1 MMRQTQ
7 AGGDGVS
14 NFEFVFSLFGLLLG
28 LGLAEVLGGFGTA
41 IQSRR
46 KIRIGWLTPLLGL
59 LVALD
64 LTSFWMV
71 AWSARELVPA
81 HYLSLL
87 GGLLIMGLYY
97 FIARITFP
105 NDPHEWPD
113 YDAYYFEHRQL
124 VLGGMVLC
132 NFIAIGA
139 LIMLGAEPLESA
151 ANRWSLL
158 IFIPALAAAMFVQDK
173 RVNIALLLLLSV
185 QYPLVSALG
194 LMGVG
199 R

>member
-1 MMRQTQ
+1 M
-7 AGGDGVS
+7 S

-46 KIRIGWLTPLLGL
+46 KVRIGWLTPLLAL

-71 AWSARELVPA
+71 AWDVRDLVPA
-81 HYLSLL
+81 HYVSLL
-87 GGLLIMGLYY
+87 GGLVIIGLYY
-97 FIARITFP
+97 FIAHISFP
-105 NDPHEWPD
+105 EDVEDWPD
-113 YDAYYFEHRQL
+113 YDAYYFEHRKW
-124 VLGGMVLC
+124 VLGGIMVC
-132 NFIAIGA
+132 NLMAIAA
-139 LIMLGAEPLESA
+139 LVALGAEPLEGLIS
-151 ANRWSLL
+151 RWSLL
-158 IFIPALAAAMFVQDK
+158 IFVPALVAAMFVQNK
-173 RVNIALLLLLSV
+173 RANVALLLLLVV
-185 QYPLVSALG
+185 QYPVVPTLN

>member
-1 MMRQTQ
+1 MT
-7 AGGDGVS
+7 

-28 LGLAEVLGGFGTA
+28 LGLAEVLGGFGAA
-41 IQSRR
+41 IQHR
-46 KIRIGWLTPLLGL
+46 KKVRIGWLTPLLGA

-71 AWSARELVPA
+71 AWSARDLVPA

-87 GGLLIMGLYY
+87 AGLIIMGLYY
-97 FIARITFP
+97 LIARICFP
-105 NDPHEWPD
+105 DHPEEWPD
-113 YDAYYFEHRQL
+113 YDAYYFEHRQW
-124 VLGGMVLC
+124 VLGGIVLC

-139 LIMLGAEPLESA
+139 LLALGAEPLASA

-158 IFIPALAAAMFVQDK
+158 VFIPALGAAMFVQDR
-173 RVNIALLLLLSV
+173 RVNIALLLLLIV

-194 LMGVG
+194 FLGVG